1 MFVTSTVVAWVDG
14 LSREWYKEI
23 ICDSLRYCCVH
34 KGLRLHAWVIM
45 SNHFHLIISAQPGYK
60 LSHIMRDLKKHTS
73 RKVVEA
79 IMNNPQESRKN
90 WMLNMFGF
98 YGKTNS
104 NNEENQFWQEEYH
117 PIMLDTQEKLIE
129 RFNYLHNNP
138 VSSGLVWLPQHYK
151 YSSAIDYLDEKP
163 GLLPLDKLII

>member
-1 MFVTSTVVAWVDG
+1 
-14 LSREWYKEI
+14 
-23 ICDSLRYCCVH
+23 
-34 KGLRLHAWVIM
+34 
-45 SNHFHLIISAQPGYK
+45 
-60 LSHIMRDLKKHTS
+60 
-73 RKVVEA
+73 
-79 IMNNPQESRKN
+79 
-90 WMLNMFGF
+90 MLNMFGF